1 MRYAQTPARAPDTPL
16 LFVWKRLQSL
26 SPLTAFLSIALAAA
40 LVALL
45 YTALP
50 ASAQIS
56 PPPRGDRL
64 RFR

>member
-1 MRYAQTPARAPDTPL
+1 MRYAQIPARAPDTPL
-16 LFVWKRLQSL
+16 QFVWQRLQSL
-26 SPLTAFLSIALAAA
+26 SPLTAFLSLALVAA

-50 ASAQIS
+50 AAAQIS

>member
-1 MRYAQTPARAPDTPL
+1 MRYAQTPPAPAPAL
-16 LFVWKRLQSL
+16 WKRLKSL
-26 SPLTAFLSIALAAA
+26 SPLTAFLSLALAAA

-45 YTALP
+45 YTAIP
-50 ASAQIS
+50 ASAQTS